1 MLPNGPSPPPA
12 TRLQPAD
19 GLCLQGSN
27 RSVHLS
33 ASSLVVG
40 VDVVRV
46 SEVLESLERFGDR
59 YARRVFTDCEI
70 AYCREAPA
78 PASAERFAARF
89 AAKEAAFKALRG
101 TRSDGIGWRSI
112 EVARSPEGWC
122 EIVLHGAAA
131 ELARREGI
139 AELTLSMSHERE
151 YAMASVIGRRE
162 QGGTTAERETHV
174 RSTAKLAG
182 RGDHAQPQ

>member
-1 MLPNGPSPPPA
+1 
-12 TRLQPAD
+12 
-19 GLCLQGSN
+19 
-27 RSVHLS
+27 
-33 ASSLVVG
+33 
-40 VDVVRV
+40 
-46 SEVLESLERFGDR
+46 VLEALERFGDR
-59 YARRVFTDCEI
+59 YAQRVFTDHEI
-70 AYCREAPA
+70 SYCREVSA

-101 TRSDGIGWRSI
+101 TSSDGVSWRSI

-131 ELARREGI
+131 ELAQRAGI
-139 AELTLSMSHERE
+139 AELTLSMSHERD

-162 QGGTTAERETHV
+162 HGGTTAEREPHV

-182 RGDHAQPQ
+182 RGDRAQTH